1 VGDKAAMRR
10 QLSQLIEIANI
21 PKVTIEVV
29 PFEAGAHPGLLGSF
43 LIYEFP
49 DTADDDALWLEGPTG
64 DLLSRDDPEEIL
76 TFREKFE
83 QLRKLSLGP
92 EGSVSFL
99 DERVKELS

>member
-1 VGDKAAMRR
+1 MRR
-10 QLSQLIEIANI
+10 QLNQMIELAGMPN
-21 PKVTIEVV
+21 VTIEVV

-64 DLLSRDDPEEIL
+64 DLLSRDNPEEIL
-76 TFREKFE
+76 NFREKFE
-83 QLRKLSLGP
+83 QLRQISLGP

-99 DERVKELS
+99 DARVKDLS